1 MDEFVIKDEKQ
12 RMNRTDLTHAVSTM
26 VVVIEKYNDMMDAG
40 HQMVQAVYPGLTDD
54 ERDEMRSI
62 LGAIS
67 IKLTEVGEMLTEG
80 RRRFYAEQGIA
91 ISPRELEFSSER
103 D

>member
-12 RMNRTDLTHAVSTM
+12 MMNRTDLTHAISTM
-26 VVVIEKYNDMMDAG
+26 TVVIEKYNDMMDAG
-40 HQMVQAVYPGLTDD
+40 HQMIQAVYPGLTDA
-54 ERDEMRSI
+54 ERDEMRAI

-67 IKLTEVGEMLTEG
+67 LKLTDVGEMLTEG
-80 RRRFYAEQGIA
+80 RRRFYADQGITITA
-91 ISPRELEFSSER
+91 KELEFSSER